1 MELRDRKKGGFLD
14 EIIFSARLPADL
26 IDDDEQIQTEN
37 SSEEE

>member
-1 MELRDRKKGGFLD
+1 MELRDREKGGFVD

-26 IDDDEQIQTEN
+26 IDDDLVEIN